1 MAKTVKQV
9 RAVKM
14 PAVALDAKAA
24 SKVVSKVSA
33 KPVSAKPVSAKPVS
47 AKPVSAKPVSAKPVS
62 VKPASVKQVL
72 AKPGTAKPGTAKPAT
87 AKPATAKP
95 ASGKPASAKP
105 APRPRAKARRGTRAA
120 QEQAAPAAQ
129 LMSNLDLY
137 FQEVKAYSLLTRD
150 EECELARGI
159 HANDNES
166 LHKLVKANL
175 RFVVSIAKEYAHYGV
190 PLEDLIN
197 EGNLGLLKAAQR
209 FDETRG
215 FKFISYAVWWIRQSI
230 LAALANHSKIVRMPL
245 NRARVLN
252 QIKKASSELQQKLR
266 RKPEPEEIAKFLGLS
281 VDEVKDTL
289 PLMQDN
295 FFLDDFV
302 GNDEDSTYLD
312 FLEDT
317 ASEGPDAKVMDD
329 DLNSS
334 IGRMLADLK
343 DREAKVLKLYYGLGT
358 DQELTLEEIGQI
370 MGLTR
375 ERIRQIKEEAFEKIR
390 TSKSFK
396 YMQDYA
402 EDHQV

>member
-1 MAKTVKQV
+1 M
-9 RAVKM
+9 
-14 PAVALDAKAA
+14 
-24 SKVVSKVSA
+24 
-33 KPVSAKPVSAKPVS
+33 
-47 AKPVSAKPVSAKPVS
+47 
-62 VKPASVKQVL
+62 
-72 AKPGTAKPGTAKPAT
+72 
-87 AKPATAKP
+87 
-95 ASGKPASAKP
+95 
-105 APRPRAKARRGTRAA
+105 AKARKTPAA
-120 QEQAAPAAQ
+120 RKLSKSAKNTKANRNLGARTNVPAAQ

-137 FQEVKAYSLLTRD
+137 FQEVKAYSLLTRA

-159 HANDNES
+159 HSNDSES

-215 FKFISYAVWWIRQSI
+215 YKFISYAVWWIRQSI
-230 LAALANHSKIVRMPL
+230 LASLANHSKIVRMPL

-252 QIKKASSELQQKLR
+252 QIKKASGELQQKLR
-266 RKPEPEEIAKFLGLS
+266 RKPEPEEIAAKLGLS
-281 VDEVKDTL
+281 VDEVKDTI

-317 ASEGPDAKVMDD
+317 TSEGPDSRVMED
-329 DLNSS
+329 DLNQS
-334 IGRMLADLK
+334 IDRMLGDLK
-343 DREAKVLKLYYGLGT
+343 EREAKVLRLYYGLGS
-358 DQELTLEEIGQI
+358 DHEMTLEEIGKI

-390 TSKSFK
+390 TSKAFR
-396 YMQDYA
+396 YMHDYA
-402 EDHQV
+402 EESTI

>member
-1 MAKTVKQV
+1 
-9 RAVKM
+9 
-14 PAVALDAKAA
+14 
-24 SKVVSKVSA
+24 
-33 KPVSAKPVSAKPVS
+33 
-47 AKPVSAKPVSAKPVS
+47 
-62 VKPASVKQVL
+62 
-72 AKPGTAKPGTAKPAT
+72 
-87 AKPATAKP
+87 
-95 ASGKPASAKP
+95 
-105 APRPRAKARRGTRAA
+105 
-120 QEQAAPAAQ
+120 
-129 LMSNLDLY
+129 MSNLDLY
-137 FQEVKAYSLLTRD
+137 FQEVKAYDLLTRE

-159 HANDNES
+159 HQDDQEA
-166 LHKLVKANL
+166 LHRLVKANL

-215 FKFISYAVWWIRQSI
+215 YKFISYAVWWIRQSI

-252 QIKKASSELQQKLR
+252 QIKKVSGELQQKLR
-266 RKPEPEEIAKFLGLS
+266 RKPEAEEIAKVLGLS

-295 FFLDDFV
+295 FFLDDYV

-317 ASEGPDAKVMDD
+317 TSEGPDAHVMED
-329 DLNSS
+329 DLHGS
-334 IGRMLADLK
+334 IKRMLGDLK
-343 DREAKVLKLYYGLGT
+343 EREARVLKMYYGLGT
-358 DQELTLEEIGQI
+358 DREMTLEEIGQV

-390 TSKSFK
+390 SSRTFR
-396 YMQDYA
+396 YMHDYSA
-402 EDHQV
+402 LEDGVA

>member
-1 MAKTVKQV
+1 MAKTTNKTNKTTKKTTAKKT
-9 RAVKM
+9 RKSSARTKSS
-14 PAVALDAKAA
+14 AKTTKLAKAG
-24 SKVVSKVSA
+24 SRSSA
-33 KPVSAKPVSAKPVS
+33 KV
-47 AKPVSAKPVSAKPVS
+47 
-62 VKPASVKQVL
+62 ASEQI
-72 AKPGTAKPGTAKPAT
+72 
-87 AKPATAKP
+87 
-95 ASGKPASAKP
+95 
-105 APRPRAKARRGTRAA
+105 APS
-120 QEQAAPAAQ
+120 AQ
-129 LMSNLDLY
+129 LMSTLDLY
-137 FQEVKAYSLLTRD
+137 FQEVKAYSLLTRA

-159 HANDNES
+159 HSNDSES

-252 QIKKASSELQQKLR
+252 QIKKASGELQQKLR
-266 RKPEPEEIAKFLGLS
+266 RKPEPEEIAKALGLS
-281 VDEVKDTL
+281 LDEVKATL

-317 ASEGPDAKVMDD
+317 TTVGPDNKVLDD

-334 IGRMLADLK
+334 IGRMLGDLK
-343 DREAKVLKLYYGLGT
+343 EREAKVLKLYYGLGS
-358 DQELTLEEIGQI
+358 DQEMTLEEIGRI

-375 ERIRQIKEEAFEKIR
+375 ERIRQIKEEAFDKIR
-390 TSKSFK
+390 SSKAFK
-396 YMQDYA
+396 YMHDYS
-402 EDHQV
+402 EETQV

>member
-1 MAKTVKQV
+1 MAKVTKKK
-9 RAVKM
+9 AV
-14 PAVALDAKAA
+14 
-24 SKVVSKVSA
+24 
-33 KPVSAKPVSAKPVS
+33 
-47 AKPVSAKPVSAKPVS
+47 
-62 VKPASVKQVL
+62 
-72 AKPGTAKPGTAKPAT
+72 AT
-87 AKPATAKP
+87 AKKAAKKAPKTARKAKTAK
-95 ASGKPASAKP
+95 ATKGTGKL
-105 APRPRAKARRGTRAA
+105 
-120 QEQAAPAAQ
+120 AAPAAQ

-137 FQEVKAYSLLTRD
+137 FQEVKAYSLLTRA

-159 HANDNES
+159 HTNDSHS

-215 FKFISYAVWWIRQSI
+215 YKFISYAVWWIRQSI

-252 QIKKASSELQQKLR
+252 QIKRASGELQQKLR
-266 RKPEPEEIAKFLGLS
+266 RKPEAEEIAEVLGLS
-281 VDEVKDTL
+281 VDEVKDTM

-295 FFLDDFV
+295 FFLDDYV

-317 ASEGPDAKVMDD
+317 TGEGPDHRALER

-334 IGRMLADLK
+334 IGRMLGDLK
-343 DREAKVLKLYYGLGT
+343 EREAKVLRLYYGLGT
-358 DQELTLEEIGQI
+358 DKEMTLEEIGQI

-390 TSKSFK
+390 CSKAFR
-396 YMQDYA
+396 YMHDYSESSQPSKTA
-402 EDHQV
+402 P

>member
-1 MAKTVKQV
+1 M
-9 RAVKM
+9 AVKKKQ
-14 PAVALDAKAA
+14 ATRGKKAGVGA
-24 SKVVSKVSA
+24 RKHSDK
-33 KPVSAKPVSAKPVS
+33 
-47 AKPVSAKPVSAKPVS
+47 
-62 VKPASVKQVL
+62 
-72 AKPGTAKPGTAKPAT
+72 
-87 AKPATAKP
+87 
-95 ASGKPASAKP
+95 SGA
-105 APRPRAKARRGTRAA
+105 
-120 QEQAAPAAQ
+120 AAQ

-137 FQEVKAYSLLTRD
+137 FQEVKAYDLLTRE

-159 HANDNES
+159 HQDDQQA
-166 LHKLVKANL
+166 LHRLVKANL

-215 FKFISYAVWWIRQSI
+215 YKFISYAVWWIRQSI

-252 QIKKASSELQQKLR
+252 QIKKVSGELQQRLR
-266 RKPEPEEIAKFLGLS
+266 RKPEAEEIAKVLGLS

-295 FFLDDFV
+295 FFLDDYV

-312 FLEDT
+312 FLVDT
-317 ASEGPDAKVMDD
+317 TSEGPDCQVMED
-329 DLNSS
+329 DLHRS
-334 IGRMLADLK
+334 ISRMLGDLK
-343 DREAKVLKLYYGLGT
+343 DREARVLKMYYGLGT
-358 DQELTLEEIGQI
+358 DREMTLEEIGQV

-390 TSKSFK
+390 SSKTFR
-396 YMQDYA
+396 YMHDYSVMQ
-402 EDHQV
+402 ERV

>member
-1 MAKTVKQV
+1 MAV
-9 RAVKM
+9 RKHNTTSRKRESFRM
-14 PAVALDAKAA
+14 
-24 SKVVSKVSA
+24 
-33 KPVSAKPVSAKPVS
+33 
-47 AKPVSAKPVSAKPVS
+47 
-62 VKPASVKQVL
+62 
-72 AKPGTAKPGTAKPAT
+72 
-87 AKPATAKP
+87 
-95 ASGKPASAKP
+95 
-105 APRPRAKARRGTRAA
+105 
-120 QEQAAPAAQ
+120 
-129 LMSNLDLY
+129 MSNLDLY
-137 FQEVKAYSLLTRD
+137 FQEVKAFPLLTR
-150 EECELARGI
+150 EQECELARGI
-159 HANDNES
+159 RQNDGKA
-166 LHKLVKANL
+166 LHRLVNSNL

-215 FKFISYAVWWIRQSI
+215 YKFISYAVWWIRQSI

-252 QIKKASSELQQKLR
+252 QIKRVTSEMQQKLR
-266 RKPEPEEIAKFLGLS
+266 RKPTPEEIAERLGLS

-317 ASEGPDAKVMDD
+317 HSKAPDAEVLAD
-329 DLNSS
+329 DLGDS
-334 IGRMLADLK
+334 IDRMLGDLK
-343 DREAKVLKLYYGLGT
+343 PREAKVLRMYYGLGS
-358 DQELTLEEIGQI
+358 DKEMTLEEIGQD

-390 TSKSFK
+390 NSKTFR
-396 YMQDYA
+396 YMHDYQDMRDLSA
-402 EDHQV
+402 

>member
-1 MAKTVKQV
+1 MAHSSKQMAHGKKHGD
-9 RAVKM
+9 RHSSG
-14 PAVALDAKAA
+14 AA
-24 SKVVSKVSA
+24 H
-33 KPVSAKPVSAKPVS
+33 
-47 AKPVSAKPVSAKPVS
+47 
-62 VKPASVKQVL
+62 
-72 AKPGTAKPGTAKPAT
+72 
-87 AKPATAKP
+87 
-95 ASGKPASAKP
+95 
-105 APRPRAKARRGTRAA
+105 
-120 QEQAAPAAQ
+120 

-137 FQEVKAYSLLTRD
+137 FQEVKAYDLLTRE

-159 HANDNES
+159 HQDDQEA
-166 LHKLVKANL
+166 LHRLVKANL

-215 FKFISYAVWWIRQSI
+215 YKFISYAVWWIRQSI

-252 QIKKASSELQQKLR
+252 QIKKASGELQQHLR
-266 RKPEPEEIAKFLGLS
+266 RKPEPEEIAAKLGLS
-281 VDEVKDTL
+281 IDEVKDTL

-302 GNDEDSTYLD
+302 GNDEDSTYMD

-317 ASEGPDAKVMDD
+317 TSEGPDSSVMED
-329 DLNSS
+329 DLNKS
-334 IGRMLADLK
+334 IERMLGDLK
-343 DREAKVLKLYYGLGT
+343 EREAKVLRMYYGLGT
-358 DQELTLEEIGQI
+358 DREMTLEEIGQI

-390 TSKSFK
+390 SSKTFK
-396 YMQDYA
+396 YMHDYA
-402 EDHQV
+402 EEQPLG

>member
-1 MAKTVKQV
+1 MAIKTGKTT
-9 RAVKM
+9 R
-14 PAVALDAKAA
+14 DRKATQR
-24 SKVVSKVSA
+24 S
-33 KPVSAKPVSAKPVS
+33 
-47 AKPVSAKPVSAKPVS
+47 
-62 VKPASVKQVL
+62 
-72 AKPGTAKPGTAKPAT
+72 
-87 AKPATAKP
+87 
-95 ASGKPASAKP
+95 
-105 APRPRAKARRGTRAA
+105 RRENAH
-120 QEQAAPAAQ
+120 

-137 FQEVKAYSLLTRD
+137 FQEVKAFPLLTRE

-159 HANDNES
+159 RRNDEAA
-166 LHKLVKANL
+166 LHKLVNSNL

-215 FKFISYAVWWIRQSI
+215 YKFISYAVWWIRQSI

-252 QIKKASSELQQKLR
+252 QIKRAHSELQQKLR
-266 RKPEPEEIAKFLGLS
+266 RKPTPEEIAERLNLS

-317 ASEGPDAKVMDD
+317 RSRAPDAAVLNE
-329 DLNSS
+329 DLNES
-334 IGRMLADLK
+334 IERMLCDLK
-343 DREAKVLKLYYGLGT
+343 PREARVLRMYYGLGG
-358 DQELTLEEIGQI
+358 QREMTLEEIGQV

-375 ERIRQIKEEAFEKIR
+375 ERIRQIKEEAFAKVR
-390 TSKSFK
+390 NSKTFR
-396 YMQDYA
+396 YMQDYQDMA
-402 EDHQV
+402 DLSA

>member
-1 MAKTVKQV
+1 MPKDRKHGD
-9 RAVKM
+9 RARNH
-14 PAVALDAKAA
+14 
-24 SKVVSKVSA
+24 
-33 KPVSAKPVSAKPVS
+33 
-47 AKPVSAKPVSAKPVS
+47 
-62 VKPASVKQVL
+62 
-72 AKPGTAKPGTAKPAT
+72 GG
-87 AKPATAKP
+87 
-95 ASGKPASAKP
+95 
-105 APRPRAKARRGTRAA
+105 
-120 QEQAAPAAQ
+120 Q

-137 FQEVKAYSLLTRD
+137 FQEVKAYDLLTR
-150 EECELARGI
+150 EQECELARGI
-159 HANDNES
+159 HRQDDRA
-166 LHKLVKANL
+166 LHQLVKANL

-215 FKFISYAVWWIRQSI
+215 YKFISYAVWWIRQSI

-252 QIKKASSELQQKLR
+252 QIKRVSGELQQKLR
-266 RKPEPEEIAKFLGLS
+266 RKPEPDEIAGALGLT
-281 VDEVKDTL
+281 VDEVNDTL

-317 ASEGPDAKVMDD
+317 RSEGPDSGVIDG
-329 DLNSS
+329 DLNRS
-334 IGRMLADLK
+334 IHRMLGDLK
-343 DREAKVLKLYYGLGT
+343 EREARVLRMYYGLGT
-358 DQELTLEEIGQI
+358 DREMTLEEIGKE

-390 TSKSFK
+390 SSKIFG
-396 YMQDYA
+396 YMRDYA
-402 EDHQV
+402 EYQRAS

>member
-1 MAKTVKQV
+1 MAK
-9 RAVKM
+9 AVKTKKTRTKA
-14 PAVALDAKAA
+14 PAAKV
-24 SKVVSKVSA
+24 KKQTRRSA
-33 KPVSAKPVSAKPVS
+33 KTSAD
-47 AKPVSAKPVSAKPVS
+47 
-62 VKPASVKQVL
+62 QV
-72 AKPGTAKPGTAKPAT
+72 
-87 AKPATAKP
+87 
-95 ASGKPASAKP
+95 
-105 APRPRAKARRGTRAA
+105 APS
-120 QEQAAPAAQ
+120 AQ

-137 FQEVKAYSLLTRD
+137 FQEVKAYSLLTRA

-159 HANDNES
+159 HANDSES

-252 QIKKASSELQQKLR
+252 QIKKASGELQQKLR
-266 RKPEPEEIAKFLGLS
+266 RKPEPEEIAKVLGLS
-281 VDEVKDTL
+281 VDEVRDTL

-302 GNDEDSTYLD
+302 GNDEDSTYMD

-317 ASEGPDAKVMDD
+317 SSLGPDHKVLDD
-329 DLNSS
+329 DLNTS
-334 IGRMLADLK
+334 IDRMLGDLK
-343 DREAKVLKLYYGLGT
+343 EREAKVLRLYYGLGT
-358 DQELTLEEIGQI
+358 DQEMTLEEIGQI

-375 ERIRQIKEEAFEKIR
+375 ERIRQIKEEAFDKIR
-390 TSKSFK
+390 SSKAFK
-396 YMQDYA
+396 YMHDYA
-402 EDHQV
+402 EEAEVR

>member
-1 MAKTVKQV
+1 MAKTTKN
-9 RAVKM
+9 KTT
-14 PAVALDAKAA
+14 KKSTKTAA
-24 SKVVSKVSA
+24 GSA
-33 KPVSAKPVSAKPVS
+33 KTRQAA
-47 AKPVSAKPVSAKPVS
+47 AR
-62 VKPASVKQVL
+62 
-72 AKPGTAKPGTAKPAT
+72 
-87 AKPATAKP
+87 
-95 ASGKPASAKP
+95 GK
-105 APRPRAKARRGTRAA
+105 AKARANAKLVSNQTV
-120 QEQAAPAAQ
+120 PASQ

-137 FQEVKAYSLLTRD
+137 FQEVKAYNLLTRA

-159 HANDNES
+159 HQNDSTS

-252 QIKKASSELQQKLR
+252 QIKKASGELQQKLR
-266 RKPEPEEIAKFLGLS
+266 RKPEPEEIAAKLGLS
-281 VDEVKDTL
+281 VSEVRDTL

-312 FLEDT
+312 FLED
-317 ASEGPDAKVMDD
+317 EKGVGPDNKVMED

-334 IGRMLADLK
+334 IGRMLGDLK
-343 DREAKVLKLYYGLGT
+343 TREAKVLRLYYGLGT
-358 DQELTLEEIGQI
+358 DKEMTLEEIGRI

-375 ERIRQIKEEAFEKIR
+375 ERIRQIKEEAFDKIR
-390 TSKSFK
+390 SSKTFK
-396 YMQDYA
+396 YMLDYA
-402 EDHQV
+402 DENSIQ

>member
-1 MAKTVKQV
+1 MAKAIKKSTKATS
-9 RAVKM
+9 RATK
-14 PAVALDAKAA
+14 K
-24 SKVVSKVSA
+24 
-33 KPVSAKPVSAKPVS
+33 
-47 AKPVSAKPVSAKPVS
+47 
-62 VKPASVKQVL
+62 
-72 AKPGTAKPGTAKPAT
+72 T
-87 AKPATAKP
+87 
-95 ASGKPASAKP
+95 
-105 APRPRAKARRGTRAA
+105 RAKASPTKGRGSASLA
-120 QEQAAPAAQ
+120 SNHSVPAAQ

-137 FQEVKAYSLLTRD
+137 FQEVKAYSLLTRA

-159 HANDNES
+159 HQNDNES

-252 QIKKASSELQQKLR
+252 QIKKASGELQQKLR
-266 RKPEPEEIAKFLGLS
+266 RKPEPEEIAAKLGLS
-281 VDEVKDTL
+281 VSEVKDTL

-312 FLEDT
+312 FLEDDKGV
-317 ASEGPDAKVMDD
+317 GPDNKVMED

-334 IGRMLADLK
+334 IGRMLGDLK
-343 DREAKVLKLYYGLGT
+343 EREAKVLRLYYGLGS
-358 DQELTLEEIGQI
+358 DKEMTLEEIGRI

-375 ERIRQIKEEAFEKIR
+375 ERIRQIKEEAFDKIR
-390 TSKSFK
+390 SSKTFK
-396 YMQDYA
+396 YMLDYA
-402 EDHQV
+402 GEDQML

>member
-1 MAKTVKQV
+1 MGKQAATRTTRV
-9 RAVKM
+9 ARTAPKAAVTLK
-14 PAVALDAKAA
+14 AKAA
-24 SKVVSKVSA
+24 SAAAPAAAAPKA
-33 KPVSAKPVSAKPVS
+33 KA
-47 AKPVSAKPVSAKPVS
+47 
-62 VKPASVKQVL
+62 
-72 AKPGTAKPGTAKPAT
+72 
-87 AKPATAKP
+87 
-95 ASGKPASAKP
+95 
-105 APRPRAKARRGTRAA
+105 APRVRAKARRGTRAQ
-120 QEQAAPAAQ
+120 QEAAAPAAQ

-281 VDEVKDTL
+281 VEEVKDTL

-317 ASEGPDAKVMDD
+317 TSEGPDAKVMDD
-329 DLNSS
+329 DLNTS
-334 IGRMLADLK
+334 IGRMLCDLK
-343 DREAKVLKLYYGLGT
+343 DREAKVLRLYYGLGT

-390 TSKSFK
+390 SSKSFK

-402 EDHQV
+402 EDRLV

>member
-1 MAKTVKQV
+1 MAQKKKSTSRQ
-9 RAVKM
+9 
-14 PAVALDAKAA
+14 PAA
-24 SKVVSKVSA
+24 S
-33 KPVSAKPVSAKPVS
+33 
-47 AKPVSAKPVSAKPVS
+47 
-62 VKPASVKQVL
+62 
-72 AKPGTAKPGTAKPAT
+72 
-87 AKPATAKP
+87 
-95 ASGKPASAKP
+95 
-105 APRPRAKARRGTRAA
+105 
-120 QEQAAPAAQ
+120 AQ

-137 FQEVKAYSLLTRD
+137 FQEVKAYSLLTR
-150 EECELARGI
+150 EQECELARGI
-159 HANDNES
+159 HAEDSEA

-215 FKFISYAVWWIRQSI
+215 YKFISYAVWWIRQSI

-252 QIKKASSELQQKLR
+252 QIKKVSGELQQTLR
-266 RKPEPEEIAKFLGLS
+266 RKPEPEEIAAQLGLS
-281 VDEVKDTL
+281 LEEVKDTL

-312 FLEDT
+312 FLEDNK
-317 ASEGPDAKVMDD
+317 SHGPDHKVFED
-329 DLNSS
+329 DLSSS
-334 IGRMLADLK
+334 IQRMLGDLK
-343 DREAKVLKLYYGLGT
+343 SREAKVLKLYYGLDGER
-358 DQELTLEEIGQI
+358 ELTLEEIGKI

-390 TSKSFK
+390 SSKAFL
-396 YMQDYA
+396 YMRDYA
-402 EDHQV
+402 EMAQAS

>member
-1 MAKTVKQV
+1 MAKVGKNPAARKV
-9 RAVKM
+9 R
-14 PAVALDAKAA
+14 KAA
-24 SKVVSKVSA
+24 KTTHGKSA
-33 KPVSAKPVSAKPVS
+33 KSARSQRSTV
-47 AKPVSAKPVSAKPVS
+47 
-62 VKPASVKQVL
+62 
-72 AKPGTAKPGTAKPAT
+72 
-87 AKPATAKP
+87 
-95 ASGKPASAKP
+95 
-105 APRPRAKARRGTRAA
+105 
-120 QEQAAPAAQ
+120 PAAQ

-137 FQEVKAYSLLTRD
+137 FQEVKTYSLLTRD

-159 HANDNES
+159 HSNDSES

-215 FKFISYAVWWIRQSI
+215 YKFISYAVWWIRQSI
-230 LAALANHSKIVRMPL
+230 LASLANHSKIVRMPL

-252 QIKKASSELQQKLR
+252 QIKKASGELQQKLR
-266 RKPEPEEIAKFLGLS
+266 RKPEPEEIAAKLGLS

-302 GNDEDSTYLD
+302 GNDEDSTYMD

-317 ASEGPDAKVMDD
+317 TSEGPDCKVMDD
-329 DLNSS
+329 DLNRS
-334 IGRMLADLK
+334 IDRMLCDLK
-343 DREAKVLKLYYGLGT
+343 EREAKVLKLYYGLGT
-358 DQELTLEEIGQI
+358 DREMTLEEIGKI

-390 TSKSFK
+390 TSKAFR
-396 YMQDYA
+396 YMHDYA
-402 EDHQV
+402 EDTRI

>member
-1 MAKTVKQV
+1 KATAKATAKAKASTKSTAKAKT
-9 RAVKM
+9 A
-14 PAVALDAKAA
+14 AK
-24 SKVVSKVSA
+24 SKVTA
-33 KPVSAKPVSAKPVS
+33 KGK
-47 AKPVSAKPVSAKPVS
+47 
-62 VKPASVKQVL
+62 
-72 AKPGTAKPGTAKPAT
+72 GTAKATKAAKTKIKASSK
-87 AKPATAKP
+87 AKASSKSKAAK
-95 ASGKPASAKP
+95 G
-105 APRPRAKARRGTRAA
+105 RAKGKTDVS
-120 QEQAAPAAQ
+120 APAAQ

-137 FQEVKAYSLLTRD
+137 FQEVKAYSLLTRA

-159 HANDNES
+159 HANDSVS

-252 QIKKASSELQQKLR
+252 QIKKASGELQQKLR
-266 RKPEPEEIAKFLGLS
+266 RKPEAEEIAKVLGLS

-317 ASEGPDAKVMDD
+317 TSDGPDNKVMDD

-334 IGRMLADLK
+334 IGRMLGDLK
-343 DREAKVLKLYYGLGT
+343 TREAKVLKLYYGLGS
-358 DQELTLEEIGQI
+358 DEEMTLEEIGQI

-375 ERIRQIKEEAFEKIR
+375 ERIRQIKEEAFDKIR
-390 TSKSFK
+390 SSKTFK
-396 YMQDYA
+396 YMHDYSEEA
-402 EDHQV
+402 QI

>member
-1 MAKTVKQV
+1 
-9 RAVKM
+9 M
-14 PAVALDAKAA
+14 PK
-24 SKVVSKVSA
+24 K
-33 KPVSAKPVSAKPVS
+33 
-47 AKPVSAKPVSAKPVS
+47 
-62 VKPASVKQVL
+62 
-72 AKPGTAKPGTAKPAT
+72 
-87 AKPATAKP
+87 
-95 ASGKPASAKP
+95 
-105 APRPRAKARRGTRAA
+105 RKARKSHEYSKLRPHVHGG
-120 QEQAAPAAQ
+120 Q

-137 FQEVKAYSLLTRD
+137 FQEVKAYDLLTRE

-159 HANDNES
+159 HANDNAA
-166 LHKLVKANL
+166 LHRLVKANL

-215 FKFISYAVWWIRQSI
+215 YKFISYAVWWIRQSI

-252 QIKKASSELQQKLR
+252 QIKKASGELQQKLR
-266 RKPEPEEIAKFLGLS
+266 RRPEPEEIAAALKLS
-281 VDEVKDTL
+281 IDEVKDTL

-295 FFLDDFV
+295 FFLDDYV

-317 ASEGPDAKVMDD
+317 GGAGPDNHVMED
-329 DLNSS
+329 DLHKS
-334 IGRMLADLK
+334 IDRMLGDLK
-343 DREAKVLKLYYGLGT
+343 EREARVLRMYYGLGT
-358 DQELTLEEIGQI
+358 DHEMTLEEIGRV

-375 ERIRQIKEEAFEKIR
+375 ERIRQIKEEAFDKIR
-390 TSKSFK
+390 GSKAFR

-402 EDHQV
+402 EYERAS

>member
-1 MAKTVKQV
+1 MAAKTNKTPKT
-9 RAVKM
+9 R
-14 PAVALDAKAA
+14 
-24 SKVVSKVSA
+24 
-33 KPVSAKPVSAKPVS
+33 
-47 AKPVSAKPVSAKPVS
+47 
-62 VKPASVKQVL
+62 KPA
-72 AKPGTAKPGTAKPAT
+72 
-87 AKPATAKP
+87 
-95 ASGKPASAKP
+95 
-105 APRPRAKARRGTRAA
+105 AKARAAAKTGVAAKTRARSKA
-120 QEQAAPAAQ
+120 KPRRESARI
-129 LMSNLDLY
+129 MTNLDLY
-137 FQEVKAYSLLTRD
+137 FQEVKAFPLLTRE

-159 HANDNES
+159 RNEDGSS
-166 LHKLVKANL
+166 LHRLVNSNL

-215 FKFISYAVWWIRQSI
+215 YKFISYAVWWIRQSI

-252 QIKKASSELQQKLR
+252 QIKRASSELQQKLR
-266 RKPEPEEIAKFLGLS
+266 RKPLPEEIAAKLGLS
-281 VDEVKDTL
+281 LDEVKDTL

-317 ASEGPDAKVMDD
+317 HSKTPDTPVMEE
-329 DLNSS
+329 DLLES
-334 IGRMLADLK
+334 IERMLCDLK
-343 DREAKVLKLYYGLGT
+343 PREAKVLRMYYGLGT
-358 DQELTLEEIGQI
+358 DQEMTLEEIGQD

-390 TSKSFK
+390 NSKTFR
-396 YMQDYA
+396 YMHDYQDMRGMTA
-402 EDHQV
+402 

>member
-1 MAKTVKQV
+1 MMAKATKKTTTAGKKATTAVRARATTAKKATKAVSAKATATKAVKAKTVKAKTV
-9 RAVKM
+9 KTKTVKAKTVKAKAVK
-14 PAVALDAKAA
+14 AKAA
-24 SKVVSKVSA
+24 
-33 KPVSAKPVSAKPVS
+33 KPKTRARA
-47 AKPVSAKPVSAKPVS
+47 A
-62 VKPASVKQVL
+62 
-72 AKPGTAKPGTAKPAT
+72 
-87 AKPATAKP
+87 
-95 ASGKPASAKP
+95 
-105 APRPRAKARRGTRAA
+105 AKATRGKSDI
-120 QEQAAPAAQ
+120 AAPAAQ

-137 FQEVKAYSLLTRD
+137 FQEVKAYSLLTRA

-159 HANDNES
+159 HANDSVS

-252 QIKKASSELQQKLR
+252 QIKKASGELQQKLR
-266 RKPEPEEIAKFLGLS
+266 RKPEPEEIAKVLGLS
-281 VDEVKDTL
+281 VDEVRDTL

-295 FFLDDFV
+295 FFLDDYV

-317 ASEGPDAKVMDD
+317 TSDGPDNKVMDD

-334 IGRMLADLK
+334 IGRMLGDLK
-343 DREAKVLKLYYGLGT
+343 EREAKVLKLYYGLGS
-358 DQELTLEEIGQI
+358 DQEMTLEEIGQI

-375 ERIRQIKEEAFEKIR
+375 ERIRQIKEEAFDKIR
-390 TSKSFK
+390 GSKTFK
-396 YMQDYA
+396 YMHDYA
-402 EDHQV
+402 EETQV

>member
-1 MAKTVKQV
+1 MANHKKQ
-9 RAVKM
+9 
-14 PAVALDAKAA
+14 
-24 SKVVSKVSA
+24 
-33 KPVSAKPVSAKPVS
+33 
-47 AKPVSAKPVSAKPVS
+47 S
-62 VKPASVKQVL
+62 VKS
-72 AKPGTAKPGTAKPAT
+72 
-87 AKPATAKP
+87 
-95 ASGKPASAKP
+95 SG
-105 APRPRAKARRGTRAA
+105 G
-120 QEQAAPAAQ
+120 AAQ

-137 FQEVKAYSLLTRD
+137 FQEVKAYDLLTRE

-159 HANDNES
+159 HRDDPVA
-166 LHKLVKANL
+166 LHRLVKANL

-215 FKFISYAVWWIRQSI
+215 YKFISYAVWWIRQSI

-252 QIKKASSELQQKLR
+252 QIKKVSGELQQKLR
-266 RKPEPEEIAKFLGLS
+266 RKPEAEEIAKELGLS

-317 ASEGPDAKVMDD
+317 SSEGPDSQVMED
-329 DLNSS
+329 DLHES
-334 IGRMLADLK
+334 ISRMLGDLK
-343 DREAKVLKLYYGLGT
+343 EREARVLRMYYGLGT
-358 DQELTLEEIGQI
+358 EREMTLEEIGQV

-390 TSKSFK
+390 SSKTFR
-396 YMQDYA
+396 YMHDYA
-402 EDHQV
+402 ETNQTL

>member
-1 MAKTVKQV
+1 MANHKKQSE
-9 RAVKM
+9 K
-14 PAVALDAKAA
+14 
-24 SKVVSKVSA
+24 SS
-33 KPVSAKPVSAKPVS
+33 
-47 AKPVSAKPVSAKPVS
+47 
-62 VKPASVKQVL
+62 
-72 AKPGTAKPGTAKPAT
+72 
-87 AKPATAKP
+87 
-95 ASGKPASAKP
+95 SG
-105 APRPRAKARRGTRAA
+105 
-120 QEQAAPAAQ
+120 AAQ

-137 FQEVKAYSLLTRD
+137 FQEVKAYDLLTRE

-159 HANDNES
+159 HRDDPVA
-166 LHKLVKANL
+166 LHRLVKANL

-215 FKFISYAVWWIRQSI
+215 YKFISYAVWWIRQSI

-252 QIKKASSELQQKLR
+252 QIKKVSGELQQKLR
-266 RKPEPEEIAKFLGLS
+266 RKPEAEEIAKVLGLS

-317 ASEGPDAKVMDD
+317 SSEGPDAQVMED
-329 DLNSS
+329 DLHQS
-334 IGRMLADLK
+334 IGRMLGDLK
-343 DREAKVLKLYYGLGT
+343 DREARVLRMYYGLGT
-358 DQELTLEEIGQI
+358 EREMTLEEIGQV

-390 TSKSFK
+390 SSKTFR
-396 YMQDYA
+396 YMHDYA
-402 EDHQV
+402 ETNQTV

>member
-1 MAKTVKQV
+1 MAKTT
-9 RAVKM
+9 
-14 PAVALDAKAA
+14 
-24 SKVVSKVSA
+24 VSKTTSA
-33 KPVSAKPVSAKPVS
+33 R
-47 AKPVSAKPVSAKPVS
+47 
-62 VKPASVKQVL
+62 PAGK
-72 AKPGTAKPGTAKPAT
+72 GRRTAR
-87 AKPATAKP
+87 
-95 ASGKPASAKP
+95 ASA
-105 APRPRAKARRGTRAA
+105 RAS
-120 QEQAAPAAQ
+120 APAAQ

-137 FQEVKAYSLLTRD
+137 FQEVKAYSLLSRD

-159 HANDNES
+159 HANDNEA

-215 FKFISYAVWWIRQSI
+215 YKFISYAVWWTRQSI

-252 QIKKASSELQQKLR
+252 QIKKVSGELQQKLR
-266 RKPEPEEIAKFLGLS
+266 RKPEPEEIAAELGLS
-281 VDEVKDTL
+281 IEEVKDTL

-295 FFLDDFV
+295 FFLDDYV
-302 GNDEDSTYLD
+302 GNDEDSTYMD

-317 ASEGPDAKVMDD
+317 TGVGPDRGVMED
-329 DLNSS
+329 DLHSS
-334 IGRMLADLK
+334 IGRMLGDLK
-343 DREAKVLKLYYGLGT
+343 EREAKVLRMYYGLGT
-358 DQELTLEEIGQI
+358 DREMTLEEIGQK

-390 TSKSFK
+390 TSKTFK
-396 YMQDYA
+396 YMHDYA
-402 EDHQV
+402 DEHQVG

>member
-1 MAKTVKQV
+1 MAT
-9 RAVKM
+9 R
-14 PAVALDAKAA
+14 KAA
-24 SKVVSKVSA
+24 TRKKSA
-33 KPVSAKPVSAKPVS
+33 R
-47 AKPVSAKPVSAKPVS
+47 
-62 VKPASVKQVL
+62 
-72 AKPGTAKPGTAKPAT
+72 
-87 AKPATAKP
+87 
-95 ASGKPASAKP
+95 
-105 APRPRAKARRGTRAA
+105 APRKNDRASRKSDRGLG
-120 QEQAAPAAQ
+120 AAQ

-137 FQEVKAYSLLTRD
+137 FQEVKAYDLLTRE

-159 HANDNES
+159 HQDDQQA
-166 LHKLVKANL
+166 LHRLVKANL

-215 FKFISYAVWWIRQSI
+215 YKFISYAVWWIRQSI

-252 QIKKASSELQQKLR
+252 QIKKVSGELQQKLR
-266 RKPEPEEIAKFLGLS
+266 RKPEAEEIAKVLGLS

-295 FFLDDFV
+295 FFLDDYV

-317 ASEGPDAKVMDD
+317 TSEGPDAPVMED
-329 DLNSS
+329 DLHKS
-334 IGRMLADLK
+334 IGRMLGDLK
-343 DREAKVLKLYYGLGT
+343 EREARVLKMYYGLGT
-358 DQELTLEEIGQI
+358 DREMTLEEIGQV

-390 TSKSFK
+390 SSKTFR
-396 YMQDYA
+396 YMHDYA
-402 EDHQV
+402 EMEQRA

>member
-1 MAKTVKQV
+1 MAKATKKTTK
-9 RAVKM
+9 AKT
-14 PAVALDAKAA
+14 ASAAKKAA
-24 SKVVSKVSA
+24 GTRSKA
-33 KPVSAKPVSAKPVS
+33 RAT
-47 AKPVSAKPVSAKPVS
+47 
-62 VKPASVKQVL
+62 ASV
-72 AKPGTAKPGTAKPAT
+72 
-87 AKPATAKP
+87 
-95 ASGKPASAKP
+95 ASNQ
-105 APRPRAKARRGTRAA
+105 TV
-120 QEQAAPAAQ
+120 PAAQ

-137 FQEVKAYSLLTRD
+137 FQEVKAYSLLTRA

-159 HANDNES
+159 HKNDNES

-252 QIKKASSELQQKLR
+252 QIKKASGELQQKLR
-266 RKPEPEEIAKFLGLS
+266 RKPEPEEIAAKLGLS
-281 VDEVKDTL
+281 VSEVKDTL

-312 FLEDT
+312 FLEDDKGV
-317 ASEGPDAKVMDD
+317 GPDNKVMED

-334 IGRMLADLK
+334 IGRMLGDLK
-343 DREAKVLKLYYGLGT
+343 EREAKVLRLYYGLGT
-358 DQELTLEEIGQI
+358 DKEMTLEEIGKI

-375 ERIRQIKEEAFEKIR
+375 ERIRQIKEEAFDKIR
-390 TSKSFK
+390 SSKTFK
-396 YMQDYA
+396 YMLDYA
-402 EDHQV
+402 EDDQSQQSSR

>member
-1 MAKTVKQV
+1 V
-9 RAVKM
+9 
-14 PAVALDAKAA
+14 PAMKKSNDRN
-24 SKVVSKVSA
+24 
-33 KPVSAKPVSAKPVS
+33 
-47 AKPVSAKPVSAKPVS
+47 
-62 VKPASVKQVL
+62 Q
-72 AKPGTAKPGTAKPAT
+72 
-87 AKPATAKP
+87 
-95 ASGKPASAKP
+95 
-105 APRPRAKARRGTRAA
+105 
-120 QEQAAPAAQ
+120 QPAAR

-137 FQEVKAYSLLTRD
+137 FHEVKAYPLLTRD

-159 HANDNES
+159 HGNDNKA

-215 FKFISYAVWWIRQSI
+215 YKFISYAVWWIRQSI

-252 QIKKASSELQQKLR
+252 QIKKVSGELQQDLR
-266 RKPEPEEIAKFLGLS
+266 RKPEPEEIAARLGLS
-281 VDEVKDTL
+281 LEEVKDTL

-295 FFLDDFV
+295 FFLDDYV

-312 FLEDT
+312 FLEDNQSV
-317 ASEGPDAKVMDD
+317 APDHSVFED
-329 DLNSS
+329 DLQES
-334 IGRMLADLK
+334 IGRMLGDLK
-343 DREAKVLKLYYGLGT
+343 EREATVLKLYYGLGT
-358 DQELTLEEIGQI
+358 DQEMTLEEIGQI

-390 TSKSFK
+390 NSKTFS
-396 YMQDYA
+396 YMRDYS
-402 EDHQV
+402 EMDRIQ

>member
-1 MAKTVKQV
+1 MAKATKKTTKTKS
-9 RAVKM
+9 RATTK
-14 PAVALDAKAA
+14 KA
-24 SKVVSKVSA
+24 STSR
-33 KPVSAKPVSAKPVS
+33 
-47 AKPVSAKPVSAKPVS
+47 
-62 VKPASVKQVL
+62 
-72 AKPGTAKPGTAKPAT
+72 
-87 AKPATAKP
+87 
-95 ASGKPASAKP
+95 ASAARGKG
-105 APRPRAKARRGTRAA
+105 RAGARVGSNHTV
-120 QEQAAPAAQ
+120 PAAQ

-137 FQEVKAYSLLTRD
+137 FQEVKAYSLLTRA

-159 HANDNES
+159 HQNDNES

-252 QIKKASSELQQKLR
+252 QIKKASGELQQKLR
-266 RKPEPEEIAKFLGLS
+266 RKPEPEEIAAKLGLS
-281 VDEVKDTL
+281 ISEVKDTL

-312 FLEDT
+312 FLED
-317 ASEGPDAKVMDD
+317 EKGVGPDKKVMED

-334 IGRMLADLK
+334 IGRMLGDLK
-343 DREAKVLKLYYGLGT
+343 VREAKVLRLYYGLGT
-358 DQELTLEEIGQI
+358 DKEMTLEEIGKI

-375 ERIRQIKEEAFEKIR
+375 ERIRQIKEEAFDKIR
-390 TSKSFK
+390 SSKTFK
-396 YMQDYA
+396 YMLDYA
-402 EDHQV
+402 EEDRSQMVSRVK

>member
-1 MAKTVKQV
+1 MAKQAATKTARNLTTRTTNKSAQS
-9 RAVKM
+9 A
-14 PAVALDAKAA
+14 PATKAA
-24 SKVVSKVSA
+24 A
-33 KPVSAKPVSAKPVS
+33 ATRA
-47 AKPVSAKPVSAKPVS
+47 A
-62 VKPASVKQVL
+62 PADKSGR
-72 AKPGTAKPGTAKPAT
+72 AAKPAVT
-87 AKPATAKP
+87 KPAATLKAKPTPATTGEAVK
-95 ASGKPASAKP
+95 A
-105 APRPRAKARRGTRAA
+105 APRPKAKTRRAA
-120 QEQAAPAAQ
+120 RAQQEAAAPAAQ

-281 VDEVKDTL
+281 VEEVKDTL

-329 DLNSS
+329 DLNES
-334 IGRMLADLK
+334 IGRMLGDLK
-343 DREAKVLKLYYGLGT
+343 EREAKVLRLYYGLGT

-402 EDHQV
+402 EDRLV

>member
-1 MAKTVKQV
+1 MAKTTT
-9 RAVKM
+9 
-14 PAVALDAKAA
+14 
-24 SKVVSKVSA
+24 SKTRR
-33 KPVSAKPVSAKPVS
+33 PTR
-47 AKPVSAKPVSAKPVS
+47 
-62 VKPASVKQVL
+62 
-72 AKPGTAKPGTAKPAT
+72 TAKGLKAHK
-87 AKPATAKP
+87 
-95 ASGKPASAKP
+95 AS
-105 APRPRAKARRGTRAA
+105 
-120 QEQAAPAAQ
+120 APAAQ

-137 FQEVKAYSLLTRD
+137 FQEVKAYSLLSRD

-159 HANDNES
+159 HANDNEA

-215 FKFISYAVWWIRQSI
+215 YKFISYAVWWIRQSI

-252 QIKKASSELQQKLR
+252 QIKKVSGELQQKLR
-266 RKPEPEEIAKFLGLS
+266 RKPEPEEIAAELGLS
-281 VDEVKDTL
+281 IDEVKDTL

-295 FFLDDFV
+295 FFLDDYV
-302 GNDEDSTYLD
+302 GNDEDSTYMD

-317 ASEGPDAKVMDD
+317 SGIAPDHGVMED
-329 DLNSS
+329 DLHQS
-334 IGRMLADLK
+334 IGRMLGDLK
-343 DREAKVLKLYYGLGT
+343 EREAKVLRMYYGLGT
-358 DQELTLEEIGQI
+358 DREMTLEEIGQK

-390 TSKSFK
+390 SSKTFK
-396 YMQDYA
+396 YMHDYA
-402 EDHQV
+402 DEHQPG